1 MVLLRAREAV
11 MEEFRPMLLR
21 KGITEQQWRVLRVIR
36 EGGEIDASELARNAS
51 ILAPSLSRIIKTLEG
66 NGMIST
72 RRDPNDGRRAL
83 IRLTDRAEAFIN
95 EVAPESAAI
104 YAELEKRIG
113 KTAIA
118 DVMHSLDALL
128 TALETKS

>member
-11 MEEFRPMLLR
+11 MEEFRPMLHR